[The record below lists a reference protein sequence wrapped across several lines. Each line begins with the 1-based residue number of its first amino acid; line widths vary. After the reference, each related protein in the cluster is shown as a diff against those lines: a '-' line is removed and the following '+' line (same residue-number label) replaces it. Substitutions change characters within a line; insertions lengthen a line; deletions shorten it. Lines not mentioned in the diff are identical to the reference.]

1 MRVAVATPDFKT
13 VGGHAGQARRWLVFD
28 AEPGLPPTQTGQVE
42 LSKEQVFHHWRDE
55 AGAHPLDGIAAV
67 IAASAGDGFLRRMDK
82 RGVATVLTGETDPVA
97 AVAAWCANAVTP
109 PKPRPIGRL
118 LCKVRDLF
126 SEHR

>member
-1 MRVAVATPDFKT
+1 MRVAVATPDYQS

-28 AEPGLPPTQTGQVE
+28 AVPGEAPVPAGRVE
-42 LSKEQVFHHWRDE
+42 LTKEQVFHHWRDE
-55 AGAHPLDGIAAV
+55 GPHPLDGIAAL
-67 IAASAGDGFLRRMDK
+67 IAASAGDGFLRRMEK
-82 RGVATVLTGETDPVA
+82 RGVVAIMTGETDPAA

-126 SEHR
+126 SEHT